1 MVPVFLY
8 TLTIEK
14 QHRRA
19 LSEYRSSLQVKSE
32 LRNHI
37 KKMKDTYRLAVVCGK
52 LGDVDGVSLEV
63 DKWIET
69 LQGMGHEIYTVAG
82 HYAAELPAVPEERRL
97 TVPSLRFDY
106 KFQKNIEPVMFP
118 HIVPGNKNNS
128 SSKERKKLMES
139 LDLKGSEAAEEIH
152 QFVMEKKID
161 CLIAQN
167 TNAMPMTL
175 IGGLA
180 VYKMACEYKTAV
192 IFHHHDFWWERSR
205 FSGNHME
212 DLLKDIMPPT
222 DPSLEHVVISSYAAH
237 NLRTIKRVNPHIVPN
252 CEDFSTPPV
261 RDEYNGDF
269 RKELGYAAD
278 DILFLQ
284 PTRIVPRKRIED
296 SIILVSR
303 FQKKYPELKEKIRFI
318 ISLYQ
323 GDELDDSYVHE
334 IRALADTEEVKLDLI
349 AERVASVRGTDDKGR
364 KLYTNRDVL
373 VNADFI
379 TYLPIWEGFGNALL
393 ETVAARV
400 PLAVATYLVYKTDI
414 MNRGLECVEIRDDY
428 DENGRLLIPD
438 NSLKQIHQI
447 VTDPAVRAVM
457 TENSF
462 NAMERAFGMPV
473 LKEKLSFIL
482 ESYGDEILASRRRLN
497 KKQTTFSV

>member
-1 MVPVFLY
+1 
-8 TLTIEK
+8 
-14 QHRRA
+14 
-19 LSEYRSSLQVKSE
+19 
-32 LRNHI
+32 
-37 KKMKDTYRLAVVCGK
+37 MKDTYRFAVVCGK

-69 LQGMGHEIYTVAG
+69 LRDMGHEIYTVAG
-82 HYAAELPAVPEERRL
+82 HYAADLPLVPAERRL
-97 TVPSLRFDY
+97 TVPSLRFDFE
-106 KFQKNIEPVMFP
+106 FQKNIEPVMFP

-128 SSKERKKLMES
+128 SSSERRELMES
-139 LDLKGSEAAEEIH
+139 LELKGSEAAEEIH
-152 QFVMEKKID
+152 QFVMENQID

-175 IGGLA
+175 VGGLA
-180 VYKMACEYKTAV
+180 VHKLSSEYKTAV

-212 DLLKDIMPPT
+212 DLLKEIMPPV

-237 NLRTIKRVNPHIVPN
+237 NLRTIRRVNPHIVPN
-252 CEDFSTPPV
+252 CEDFSVPPV
-261 RDEYNGDF
+261 RDGYNSDF
-269 RKELGYAAD
+269 RKELGYAND

-303 FQKKYPELKEKIRFI
+303 FQKRYPELKEKTRFV

-334 IRALADTEEVKLDLI
+334 IQALADAEGVKLDLI
-349 AERVASVRGTDDKGR
+349 AERVASVRGNDEAGR

-373 VNADFI
+373 VNADFV

-428 DENGRLLIPD
+428 DESGRLILPD
-438 NSLKQIHQI
+438 SSLEQIYQI
-447 VTDPAVRAVM
+447 VTDAAVRAVM

-462 NAMERAFGMPV
+462 NAMEQAFGMPV
-473 LKEKLSFIL
+473 LRDKLRYIL
-482 ESYGDEILASRRRLN
+482 DSYGDEILASRRRLN
-497 KKQTTFSV
+497 KKRTTFSV